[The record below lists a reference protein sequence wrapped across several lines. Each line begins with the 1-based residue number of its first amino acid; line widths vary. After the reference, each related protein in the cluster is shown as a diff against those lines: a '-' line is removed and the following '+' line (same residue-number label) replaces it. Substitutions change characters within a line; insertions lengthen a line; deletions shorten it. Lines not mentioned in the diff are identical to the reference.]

1 MTESVV
7 LFAQSIVVLAFVYL
21 TAILVGAVVHFI
33 SSRKEGYWVIASFLC
48 ALATCIVLWRFA
60 LPVALEGL
68 YHGLVS
74 TSQSVHDCKQQMK
87 GIE

>member
-1 MTESVV
+1 MTETTI

-33 SSRKEGYWVIASFLC
+33 SSRKDGYWVIASFLC

-60 LPVALEGL
+60 LPVALEGV
-68 YHGLVS
+68 YHDLTS
-74 TSQSVHDCKQQMK
+74 TSQSVHDCKQ
-87 GIE
+87 

>member
-1 MTESVV
+1 MTESIV

-33 SSRKEGYWVIASFLC
+33 SSREQGYWTLASFLC

-60 LPVALEGL
+60 LPVALEVV
-68 YHGLVS
+68 YHGLTS
-74 TSQSVHDCKQQMK
+74 TSQSVYDCKQ
-87 GIE
+87 